1 MEFVMF
7 VAVNV
12 QQLNR
17 KEGRAK
23 WKYVI
28 VRFLYKKKSLS
39 FSSFLYFSFYYLP
52 RLVINTI
59 QIYLH
64 KIKTRTKHVT

>member
-1 MEFVMF
+1 MEFIMF

-12 QQLNR
+12 QLNR

-23 WKYVI
+23 WKYII
-28 VRFLYKKKSLS
+28 VRFSHKKESLS

-52 RLVINTI
+52 LSIYKYNTN
-59 QIYLH
+59 LF
-64 KIKTRTKHVT
+64 T